1 MTTPGFTL
9 PIQVV
14 TAGGLTAWLTEDHS
28 VPVVSLAWS
37 WTGGAALDPAGQ
49 EGAAALA
56 MGLLTSGAGDLTE
69 TAFAEALRDNA
80 ISLSFSASRDEADG
94 GFRCLADALPEAVR
108 LARLAM
114 TAPRLDANPF
124 DRGRARALAS
134 LRAAQETPRGRV
146 GRAFWPAAFP
156 SHPAARPTGG
166 TAESLPALT
175 PAMLREALGR
185 QLRQGGLLI
194 SAAGAITPATL
205 AALLPSLFGALPAGA
220 PAAIPP
226 LPAMV
231 DFGTRVVPIAA
242 PQSSAIF
249 AQTGLSVADPDWEA
263 AQVVLRVLGGGGFTS
278 RLMESVRTRRGLTY
292 GISTGFDTLFGQG
305 IVIGTVATENARM
318 GETLGLVREE
328 WALMAQA
335 GPTAGE
341 LADAVAFLTGNA
353 PLQFTDTRRIAGTLL
368 ALRRNNRPLDWL
380 AQRPARLAA
389 LTQPG
394 LSAVA
399 ARLLRPAALSVMVAG
414 EPVGL

>member
-1 MTTPGFTL
+1 MSGTFTL

-14 TAGGLTAWLTEDHS
+14 EADGFTAWLAEDHS

-37 WTGGAALDPAGQ
+37 WPGGAALDPPGQ

-69 TAFAEALRDNA
+69 TAFAEVLRDAA
-80 ISLSFSASRDEADG
+80 IQLSFGAGRDEADG

-114 TAPRLDANPF
+114 TAPRYDANPF
-124 DRGRARALAS
+124 DRARARALAGVRS
-134 LRAAQETPRGRV
+134 ALETPRGRA

-156 SHPAARPTGG
+156 EHPASRLTGG

-175 PAMLREALGR
+175 TDALRAALGR
-185 QLRQGGLLI
+185 QLQRSGLLI
-194 SAAGAITPATL
+194 TAAGDITPQAL
-205 AALLPSLFGALPAGA
+205 AALLPGLFGALPQGT
-220 PAAIPP
+220 PANIPT
-226 LPAMV
+226 LPPMV
-231 DFGTRVVPIAA
+231 DFGLKVVDIAA

-263 AQVVLRVLGGGGFTS
+263 AQVVMRVLGGGGFSS
-278 RLMESVRTRRGLTY
+278 RLMDSIRTQRGLTY

-305 IVIGTVATENARM
+305 LIIGSVATENARIA
-318 GETLGLVREE
+318 ETLGLVREE
-328 WALMAQA
+328 WAKMAA
-335 GPTAGE
+335 SGPTAEE

-353 PLQFTDTRRIAGTLL
+353 PLQFTDSRRIAGALL
-368 ALRRNNRPLDWL
+368 ALRRNNRPIDWL

-394 LSAVA
+394 TARVA
-399 ARLLRPAALSVMVAG
+399 ERVLKPVALSMVVAG
-414 EPVGL
+414 QPVGL